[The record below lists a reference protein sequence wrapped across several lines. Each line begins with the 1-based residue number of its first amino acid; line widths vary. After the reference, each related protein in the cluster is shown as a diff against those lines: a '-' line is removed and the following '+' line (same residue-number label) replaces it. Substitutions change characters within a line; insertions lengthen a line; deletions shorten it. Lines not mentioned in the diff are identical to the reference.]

1 MRRFVI
7 FIWGAAIVCCA
18 QNLGALTL
26 QAALEKTLENNP
38 AIQQAK
44 AALEESAGR
53 RLTLRAISYPDARLT
68 TIAGV
73 QGGKRTG
80 ASSTQAFGFAQG
92 NFAQALFDAA
102 IPASR
107 RRGNLEILI
116 AEQQLN
122 LAIVEQLHKA
132 RVAFYTA
139 LYDHS
144 LESLRRS
151 QRQQLEENVNS
162 QRARFEAGATDRGTL
177 TAATLQARE
186 LDPQIENAD
195 RAHNGALLDLAE
207 AMGSDLGPSAKLP
220 SPEGELRFEPGQ
232 FALESE
238 TAAALERRADLRL
251 ARLLVRAAN
260 EDQRIIEAGYYPLI
274 RAVVSGDYIPV
285 SGIRRGGEG
294 SPHRSDDFIS
304 LEIRAGAAYSWR
316 VVDNGKV
323 GGAVLRQREAREIN
337 QLLLRKLEANVPR
350 ELARIQ
356 NDFHA
361 IEARHKSL
369 TIAAAVA
376 EKNVGIVQETMA
388 QGLASQLE
396 FRDAENSLLA
406 TRDGILS
413 AAYQENVARAEWDR
427 ATGRY
432 FQFSND
438 TTRNVH

>member
-1 MRRFVI
+1 
-7 FIWGAAIVCCA
+7 
-18 QNLGALTL
+18 
-26 QAALEKTLENNP
+26 
-38 AIQQAK
+38 
-44 AALEESAGR
+44 
-53 RLTLRAISYPDARLT
+53 
-68 TIAGV
+68 
-73 QGGKRTG
+73 
-80 ASSTQAFGFAQG
+80 
-92 NFAQALFDAA
+92 
-102 IPASR
+102 
-107 RRGNLEILI
+107 
-116 AEQQLN
+116 
-122 LAIVEQLHKA
+122 
-132 RVAFYTA
+132 
-139 LYDHS
+139 
-144 LESLRRS
+144 
-151 QRQQLEENVNS
+151 
-162 QRARFEAGATDRGTL
+162 
-177 TAATLQARE
+177 
-186 LDPQIENAD
+186 
-195 RAHNGALLDLAE
+195 
-207 AMGSDLGPSAKLP
+207 MGCDLGPSAKLP

-251 ARLLVRAAN
+251 ARLLVRAAD
-260 EDQRIIEAGYYPLI
+260 EDQRIIEAGHYPLI

-304 LEIRAGAAYSWR
+304 SEIRAGAAYSWR

-438 TTRNVH
+438 TARNVH